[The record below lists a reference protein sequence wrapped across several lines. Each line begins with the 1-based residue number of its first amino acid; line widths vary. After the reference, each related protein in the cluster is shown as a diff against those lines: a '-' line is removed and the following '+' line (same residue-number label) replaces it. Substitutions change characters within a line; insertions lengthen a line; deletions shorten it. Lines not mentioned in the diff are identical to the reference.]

1 MAYEDVKL
9 DFENN
14 GQLTLDDI
22 SFGPPEEIVPTAAV
36 ETPAPTLPSAPVAP
50 AAAEEK
56 KPEEEALTLDEI
68 SFEGSPE
75 EVQEAKATVDGDLKL
90 AAIRAILAKKL
101 ERNNLETETD
111 LATLTEEQLVDFEE
125 EVDKNILDSRYES
138 VKGTDP
144 RVGVI
149 LNYLEDGGDP
159 KRIAKLFQE
168 REVIDNIDIT
178 DAEGQTAL
186 IKSYLK
192 NVKNLSEAEVIKRVD
207 RLEAAGLLEEEAKD
221 IQVEYNA
228 HNETKVANELERQK
242 TEALKIE
249 QNENRKK
256 IIFDKALRDN
266 AVPLKLQN
274 DLKKVAFAE
283 GLLPDGSKIKI
294 MDYKIME
301 MQTNPESFYK
311 LSLFLA
317 DPGAYDAMIMQ
328 NTKNKEVTAEMKK
341 GFNVEVKAKSGTEKT
356 NIVNPGPKRKVEFN
370 F

>member
-1 MAYEDVKL
+1 
-9 DFENN
+9 
-14 GQLTLDDI
+14 
-22 SFGPPEEIVPTAAV
+22 
-36 ETPAPTLPSAPVAP
+36 
-50 AAAEEK
+50 
-56 KPEEEALTLDEI
+56 
-68 SFEGSPE
+68 
-75 EVQEAKATVDGDLKL
+75 
-90 AAIRAILAKKL
+90 
-101 ERNNLETETD
+101 
-111 LATLTEEQLVDFEE
+111 
-125 EVDKNILDSRYES
+125 
-138 VKGTDP
+138 
-144 RVGVI
+144 
-149 LNYLEDGGDP
+149 
-159 KRIAKLFQE
+159 
-168 REVIDNIDIT
+168 VIDNIDIT

-192 NVKNLSEAEVIKRVD
+192 NVKSLSEAEVTKRVD

-242 TEALKIE
+242 AEALKIE
-249 QNENRKK
+249 QNENKK
-256 IIFDKALRDN
+256 RIIFDKALKDN